1 MPPELRTFK
10 NRRYGRDDSGET
22 GTVCSIQVQVP
33 ILNAPPPL
41 GWMTRHGFGFGAIVN
56 GTKSAA
62 FSTYLMLFYNQVIGV
77 PAAVVGTAIALTLVL
92 DAFVDPFIGRWSDVF
107 RSRWGRR
114 HPFIYGS
121 AIPTAFF
128 FLLTWFPPADLT
140 DFQYGM
146 WIFFTA
152 AATRASVS
160 LNEIPSSAMASELT
174 EDYTQRTKL
183 FSLRFLWGYAG
194 IYGYTGLS
202 LALFFVATADYPRGQ
217 LNPDSYAPFAILGAC
232 LILVGALTSGLA
244 THSRIPYLRQSTSAS
259 GTIASHFR
267 EMRESVHNRAF
278 LAIFGFGVFKYTAIG
293 MYSATTLYFATY
305 LFKLDGASL
314 AILTLDGFV
323 AAMLAAPLA
332 PVASRLIGK
341 RNASMYFALFGV
353 CLGLSPLLLSY
364 LDLFMEPGHPWLVP
378 TLFVIG
384 ALYGAMVA
392 ISLINTSSMMADV
405 VEDSAVKTGRHSAG
419 TFFAA
424 ASFMA
429 QCSSGLGIFMAG
441 MILTWSDFPERA
453 KATEVTDAMVKS
465 LLAHYLPT
473 VLALWTIGIL
483 ILLFYPITQ
492 KKHAENVARLRAIE
506 AELQ

>member
-1 MPPELRTFK
+1 M
-10 NRRYGRDDSGET
+10 N
-22 GTVCSIQVQVP
+22 
-33 ILNAPPPL
+33 NATPL
-41 GWMTRHGFGFGAIVN
+41 SWITRHGYGFGAIVT
-56 GTKSAA
+56 GVKSAA
-62 FSTYLMLFYNQVIGV
+62 FSTYLLLFYNQVIGV
-77 PAAVVGTAIALTLVL
+77 PAAVVGTAIALTLVV

-128 FLLTWFPPADLT
+128 FLLTWFPPANLT

-160 LNEIPSSAMASELT
+160 LNEIPSSAMATELT

-183 FSLRFLWGYAG
+183 FSLRYLWGYAG
-194 IYGYTGLS
+194 TYGYTGLS
-202 LALFFVATADYPRGQ
+202 LALFFVATANYPRGQ
-217 LNPDSYAPFAILGAC
+217 LNPDSYPPFAILGAC
-232 LILVGALTSGLA
+232 LILIGALVTGLA
-244 THSRIPYLRQSTSAS
+244 THSRIPYLRQSTSPG

-267 EMRESVHNRAF
+267 EMLQAVNNRAF
-278 LAIFGFGVFKYTAIG
+278 LAIFGFGVCKWTAVG
-293 MYSATTLYFATY
+293 LYSATTLYFGTY
-305 LFKLDGASL
+305 LFKLDGPSL
-314 AILTLDGFV
+314 ALLTLDGLV

-332 PVASRLIGK
+332 PIASRLIGK

-353 CLGLSPLLLSY
+353 CLGLTPLLLSY
-364 LDLFMEPGHPWLVP
+364 LDMFMEPGHKWLVP

-392 ISLINTSSMMADV
+392 ISLINTTSMMADV

-424 ASFMA
+424 SSFMT
-429 QCSSGLGIFMAG
+429 QCSVGLGIFMAG
-441 MILTWSDFPERA
+441 MILTWSNFPE
-453 KATEVTDAMVKS
+453 KADPALVTDAMVKS

-473 VLALWTIGIL
+473 VLILWIVGVL

-492 KKHAENVARLRAIE
+492 QKHEENVARLRAVE
-506 AELQ
+506 AEAKANETANAPSGLPAQ

>member
-1 MPPELRTFK
+1 M
-10 NRRYGRDDSGET
+10 
-22 GTVCSIQVQVP
+22 
-33 ILNAPPPL
+33 NASPPL
-41 GWMTRHGFGFGAIVN
+41 GWITRHGFGFGAIVN

-62 FSTYLMLFYNQVIGV
+62 FSTYLMLYYNQVIGV
-77 PAAVVGTAIALTLVL
+77 PAAIVGAAIALTLVV

-121 AIPTAFF
+121 ALPTASF

-140 DFQYGM
+140 HFQYGL
-146 WIFFTA
+146 WIFLTA

-160 LNEIPSSAMASELT
+160 LCEIPSSAMASELT
-174 EDYTQRTKL
+174 DDYTQRTKL
-183 FSLRFLWGYAG
+183 FSIRFLWNYAG

-202 LALFFVATADYPRGQ
+202 LWLFFAATAEYPRGQ
-217 LNPDSYAPFAILGAC
+217 LNPDSYPPFAIMGAC
-232 LILVGALTSGLA
+232 LILFGALASGLA
-244 THSRIPYLRQSTSAS
+244 THSRIPHLRQSTSAS
-259 GTIASHFR
+259 SSIAIHFK
-267 EMRESVHNRAF
+267 EMREAVHNRAF

-293 MYSATTLYFATY
+293 IHSATTLYFATY
-305 LFKLDGASL
+305 LFKLDGKSL

-332 PVASRLIGK
+332 PIASRLIGK

-364 LDLFMEPGHPWLVP
+364 LGLFMEPGHRWLVP

-424 ASFMA
+424 ASFMT
-429 QCSSGLGIFMAG
+429 QCASGLGIFAAG
-441 MILTWSDFPERA
+441 MILTWSDFPEKA
-453 KATEVTDAMVKS
+453 KAEQVTNTMVES
-465 LLAHYLPT
+465 LLAHYIPT
-473 VLALWTIGIL
+473 VLALWTIGVF

-492 KKHAENVARLRAIE
+492 KKHQENLARLREIE